1 MPAGRP
7 RAFDYDEALEK
18 AMHVFWRKGYE
29 GTSMPDL
36 TTAMGMNRPSIYSS
50 FGNKE
55 ELFRKALDRYLE
67 QAMTHF
73 RASLDKPTVREAVES
88 FLMQSAGAF
97 ACKETPQGCMA
108 VQGALACSD
117 EAEAVKQEATRHR
130 EMIVDVLRERFARG
144 LEDGD
149 LPSGTNIDE
158 LARFYT
164 TVLNGMSVQSVGDV
178 CCDDLKAIARH
189 ALKVLPA

>member
-36 TTAMGMNRPSIYSS
+36 TAAMGMNRPSIYSS

-73 RASLDKPTVREAVES
+73 RTSLDKPTVREAVES
-88 FLMQSAGAF
+88 FLMESAGAF
-97 ACKETPQGCMA
+97 ACTETPQGCLA

-117 EAEAVKQEATRHR
+117 EAESVKREATRHR

-144 LEDGD
+144 LEEGD
-149 LPSGTNIDE
+149 LPAGTKIDE

-164 TVLNGMSVQSVGDV
+164 TVLNGMSVQSVGNV
-178 CCDDLKAIARH
+178 CGDDLKAIARN
-189 ALKVLPA
+189 ALKVLPV